1 YEVGKSVY
9 LNMDVTDYY
18 GDPVDDLYVAIA
30 FKLPNGSLSFFIAGF
45 VENGLYSSQ
54 FVPAYWSDAGTINGI
69 FIILREEYAG
79 TYSSISFEL
88 YKPDT
93 TNGTPGI
100 EPLLNLVQVAY
111 ITSFGIFGALIYGL
125 YWSRSRRKRRYRIPE
140 IDQVLGQDID
150 NTLNTLM
157 ATISMMNELI
167 NREDIDKIQKIE
179 ALRGLMADLER
190 AREVFDSVSERIGG
204 V

>member
-1 YEVGKSVY
+1 
-9 LNMDVTDYY
+9 
-18 GDPVDDLYVAIA
+18 
-30 FKLPNGSLSFFIAGF
+30 
-45 VENGLYSSQ
+45 
-54 FVPAYWSDAGTINGI
+54 
-69 FIILREEYAG
+69 
-79 TYSSISFEL
+79 
-88 YKPDT
+88 
-93 TNGTPGI
+93 
-100 EPLLNLVQVAY
+100 VQVAY